1 MRQQRNMF
9 QRKEDRIPCLLFFSS
24 IHIQMWKLDYK
35 EGWLLRNWFFQT
47 VVLEK
52 ILKIPLDCKKIK
64 SVNPKGNKPWIYTEK
79 TEAEAP
85 VFGHLGQRV
94 IVPVIVTHWK
104 RPWCWET
111 LRAGGGGG
119 GQRMRWLDGITDSM
133 DMSLSELWEIVKDRE
148 DWYAAVHGVA
158 KSQTQLSNWTTTT
171 QFQKKS

>member
-1 MRQQRNMF
+1 M
-9 QRKEDRIPCLLFFSS
+9 PTVFSS
-24 IHIQMWKLDYK
+24 IHIKMWKLDHK

-64 SVNPKGNKPWIYTEK
+64 SVNPKGNKPWIYTEQ
-79 TEAEAP
+79 TEAKAP

-94 IVPVIVTHWK
+94 IVPVILTHWK

-111 LRAGGGGG
+111 LKAGGERGGG
-119 GQRMRWLDGITDSM
+119 VRGWDGWMASLTM
-133 DMSLSELWEIVKDRE
+133 DMTLSELWEIVKDRE
-148 DWYAAVHGVA
+148 DWHAAVHGVA

-171 QFQKKS
+171 EFQKKS